1 VEARQTICQYI
12 EGPGICLTDSL
23 VFAVDA
29 MSLSWDGM
37 FAYAFP
43 PFRFLLQVLLKIKQS
58 DCKIILIADRGSGTG
73 DTTVFSL

>member
-1 VEARQTICQYI
+1 
-12 EGPGICLTDSL
+12 
-23 VFAVDA
+23 

-58 DCKIILIADRGSGTG
+58 DCKIVDWIVEAIQTICQYIEGPWNMPDYQMNVR
-73 DTTVFSL
+73 